1 MTAILILAASI
12 VVVGMLLF
20 IHHRITT
27 PAPSRTEREDG
38 VDTTSPAA
46 GGDSSSDDGECCGM
60 HITCEKDSLLAAVS
74 ETIEYFDDEELDR
87 FRGRNAESY
96 TESETEEF
104 RDILL
109 TLLPD
114 DIAGWARSLQ
124 LRSIELPADVR
135 DELLLIVGEERARRN
150 GK

>member
-87 FRGRNAESY
+87 FAGRAADSY
-96 TESETEEF
+96 TSDETDEF
-104 RDILL
+104 RDVML
-109 TLLPD
+109 TLLPAD
-114 DIAGWARSLQ
+114 VMPWTQ
-124 LRSIELPADVR
+124 SIEMRGILLPEQLR
-135 DELLLIVGEERARRN
+135 DELLMLISDPTPASAP
-150 GK
+150 

>member
-46 GGDSSSDDGECCGM
+46 GGDSSSD
-60 HITCEKDSLLAAVS
+60 SLLASVS
-74 ETIEYFDDEELDR
+74 PDVVYFDDEELDR
-87 FRGRNAESY
+87 FAGRAASDYSTAEAD
-96 TESETEEF
+96 EF
-104 RDILL
+104 RDVML
-109 TLLPD
+109 TMSPD
-114 DIAGWARSLQ
+114 EIAPWARSLQ
-124 LRSIELPADVR
+124 LRGIELPAPVR
-135 DELLLIVGEERARRN
+135 DELLLIVAEAR
-150 GK
+150 KPHKQ

>member
-1 MTAILILAASI
+1 MPTEAAMELILILAGAI
-12 VVVGMLLF
+12 AGVGAF
-20 IHHRITT
+20 
-27 PAPSRTEREDG
+27 
-38 VDTTSPAA
+38 
-46 GGDSSSDDGECCGM
+46 
-60 HITCEKDSLLAAVS
+60 LLAAVS
-74 ETIEYFDDEELDR
+74 PEVEYYDDEELDR